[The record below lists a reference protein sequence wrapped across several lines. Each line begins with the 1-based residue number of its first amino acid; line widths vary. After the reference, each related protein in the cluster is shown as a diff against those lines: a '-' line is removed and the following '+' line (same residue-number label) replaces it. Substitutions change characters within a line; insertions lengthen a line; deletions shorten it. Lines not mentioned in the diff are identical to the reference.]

1 MRTYYGLCAA
11 LFAASLYSPNAHA
24 AETKVAMK
32 DLPAAVQNAIRDQS
46 KGATIR
52 GLTKEV
58 ENGATE
64 YEAELTVDGHG
75 KDISFDPAGHL
86 VSVEEEV
93 KLESLPAAARD
104 AIQKAAEGG
113 TLRKV
118 ELVTEHGKSFYEA
131 DIRKGGKSSEVQV
144 DSNGARVKQ

>member
-1 MRTYYGLCAA
+1 MKAYFTLYAV
-11 LFAASLYSPNAHA
+11 LFAANLFSSSARA
-24 AETKVAMK
+24 AETKIAMQ
-32 DLPAAVQNAIRDQS
+32 DLPVAVQNAVKEQS

-52 GLTKEV
+52 GFTKEV

-64 YEAELTVDGHG
+64 YEAELAVNGHG
-75 KDISFDPAGHL
+75 KDISFDAAGHL

-93 KLESLPAAARD
+93 KLENLPAAARA

-118 ELVTEHGKSFYEA
+118 ESVTEHGKSFYEA
-131 DIRKGGKSSEVQV
+131 SIRRGGKSSEIQV
-144 DSNGARVKQ
+144 DSNGARIK